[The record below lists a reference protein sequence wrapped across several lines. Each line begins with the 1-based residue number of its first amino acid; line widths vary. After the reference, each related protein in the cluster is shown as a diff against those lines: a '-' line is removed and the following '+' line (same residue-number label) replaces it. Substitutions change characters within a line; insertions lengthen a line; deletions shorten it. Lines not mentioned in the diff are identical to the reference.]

1 MSTHMG
7 HRTRLKERFL
17 REGLDSFST
26 HEVVELM
33 LFYAIPQ
40 RDVNEIAHKLV
51 ERFGSLAGILEASIE
66 DIQEV
71 GGVGLH
77 AATMFKAV
85 SAITRRYALE
95 RGSAETRYTSIGQ
108 IGRFLVNNYIGV
120 TVEQAHLMLF
130 DSSMKLLDTVKVGDG
145 VVNSVTITPRIVIE
159 HAVKRNAAAVVLA
172 HNHPGG
178 IAMPSDEDVALTM
191 RMRQILS
198 ACGIT
203 LIDHFVVADQLYNV
217 IIGGKGREALQL
229 GTAQLDFDRFYR
241 DLDDRDG
248 EGGDDSK

>member
-1 MSTHMG
+1 MSTHAG

-17 REGLDSFST
+17 KEGLDSFST

-51 ERFGSLAGILEASIE
+51 ERFGSLAGLLEASIE

-71 GGVGLH
+71 GGIGLH

-120 TVEQAHLMLF
+120 TIEQAYLMLF

-145 VVNSVTITPRIVIE
+145 VVNSVSITPRIIIE

-178 IAMPSDEDVALTM
+178 IAMPSEEDIALTI

-198 ACGIT
+198 ACNIT
-203 LIDHFVVADQLYNV
+203 LIEHFIVADKLYGV
-217 IIGGKGREALQL
+217 VIGGKGREVLQL
-229 GTAQLDFDRFYR
+229 GTAKIDLDEFYH
-241 DLDDRDG
+241 DLDDH
-248 EGGDDSK
+248 GGVCGV

>member
-1 MSTHMG
+1 MSTHAG

-17 REGLDSFST
+17 KEGLDSFST

-51 ERFGSLAGILEASIE
+51 ERFGSLAGLLEASIE

-71 GGVGLH
+71 GGIGLH

-120 TVEQAHLMLF
+120 TIEQAYLMLF

-145 VVNSVTITPRIVIE
+145 VVNSVSITPRIIIE

-178 IAMPSDEDVALTM
+178 IAMPSEEDIALTI

-198 ACGIT
+198 ACNIT
-203 LIDHFVVADQLYNV
+203 LIEHFIVADKFYGV
-217 IIGGKGREALQL
+217 VIGGKGREVLQL
-229 GTAQLDFDRFYR
+229 GTAKIDLDEFYH
-241 DLDDRDG
+241 DLDDH
-248 EGGDDSK
+248 GGVCGV